1 MAQEMVTVAANSDE
15 RSLTILDV
23 AREASV
29 SKSTVSRVLNGS
41 PHVATET
48 RERVL
53 ETVSRLDF
61 RANTAARGLRTTR
74 SFLVGLLVPAISND
88 VFSRIAEVL
97 EEDLRH
103 EGVGLV
109 IVSSGW
115 DAGGE
120 RIALES
126 LRDRRVDALV
136 VSLVND
142 RDAALAELLASIT
155 RPNDGGR
162 GPDRPARRHPEGPRA
177 PGSARPPLC
186 RDGDAQLGRP
196 PGSPGGRRV

>member
-1 MAQEMVTVAANSDE
+1 MVQTTARGAASGED
-15 RSLTILDV
+15 RAITILDV
-23 AREASV
+23 AREAEV
-29 SKSTVSRVLNGS
+29 SKSTVSRVWNGS
-41 PHVATET
+41 PHVATVD
-48 RERVL
+48 RGARARH
-53 ETVSRLDF
+53 RLAHGLPCQRR
-61 RANTAARGLRTTR
+61 RAGASTTR

-103 EGVGLV
+103 ESVGLV

-120 RIALES
+120 RVALES

-142 RDAALAELLASIT
+142 RDAELAQLLAAVASPIVLLDREIPG
-155 RPNDGGR
+155 RPCRR
-162 GPDRPARRHPEGPRA
+162 GPDRPARRDP
-177 PGSARPPLC
+177 
-186 RDGDAQLGRP
+186 
-196 PGSPGGRRV
+196 